1 MIEKFKTLFF
11 VKSSLISLYL
21 ALTIPIPFVSID
33 RLKIPSFVIFFL
45 GLYLIIN
52 ITSDYVETCN
62 NKISYKT
69 SLISKTLGKNNWEI
83 SWKDIKLIKS
93 LPTSQGSKVYYFNTY
108 QGDNFLLPQ
117 RVENFEKFI
126 LIVSKNTGLDMKEIS
141 YISPLWT
148 YKLLTFLSVLM
159 IVGELFAFYKLN
171 IINTETIT
179 LLSNCGYSST
189 LSQASLF

>member
-11 VKSSLISLYL
+11 VKSSLVSLYL

-33 RLKIPSFVIFFL
+33 RLKIPSIIVFVL

-69 SLISKTLGKNNWEI
+69 TFISKTLGKKNWEI

-108 QGDNFLLPQ
+108 QDENYLVPQ
-117 RVENFEKFI
+117 RVENFEKFVS
-126 LIVSKNTGLDMKEIS
+126 IVSRNTGITVNEIS
-141 YISPLWT
+141 YLSPLWT
-148 YKLLTFLSVLM
+148 YKLLTSLSVLM
-159 IVGELFAFYKLN
+159 IISELFAFV
-171 IINTETIT
+171 
-179 LLSNCGYSST
+179 S
-189 LSQASLF
+189 

>member
-21 ALTIPIPFVSID
+21 ALTIPLPFISIEK
-33 RLKIPSFVIFFL
+33 LKIPSIIIFAL

-69 SLISKTLGKNNWEI
+69 SLISKALGKKNWEI
-83 SWKDIKLIKS
+83 PWKDIKLIKS
-93 LPTSQGSKVYYFNTY
+93 LPTSQGSKVYYFNTL
-108 QGDNFLLPQ
+108 QGDNFLVPQ
-117 RVENFEKFI
+117 RVENFEKFV
-126 LIVSKNTGLDMKEIS
+126 LVVSKNTGIAIEELS

-159 IVGELFAFYKLN
+159 IAGELFTFLIKY
-171 IINTETIT
+171 
-179 LLSNCGYSST
+179 Y
-189 LSQASLF
+189 QY

>member
-21 ALTIPIPFVSID
+21 SLTIPLQFIEIEK
-33 RLKIPSFVIFFL
+33 LKITSIIIFTL

-62 NKISYKT
+62 NKISYK
-69 SLISKTLGKNNWEI
+69 SSFISKFLGRKNWEI

-93 LPTSQGSKVYYFNTY
+93 LPTSQGSKVYYFNTF
-108 QGDNFLLPQ
+108 QGDNILVPQ
-117 RVENFEKFI
+117 RVEEFEKFL
-126 LIVSKNTGLDMKEIS
+126 LIVSSNTGIDINEIT

-148 YKLLTFLSVLM
+148 YKLLTLLSVLM
-159 IVGELFAFYKLN
+159 IIGELFAFLN
-171 IINTETIT
+171 
-179 LLSNCGYSST
+179 
-189 LSQASLF
+189 